1 MMNVLG
7 ITAPLFTLMAL
18 GFLAVKYN
26 ALSKEAIP
34 GIARFVLVFCIPAI
48 IVGNLSKNSPADIF
62 NSDYVSI
69 YAIAAVATF
78 FISLG
83 LIRSV
88 RQGDAKQS
96 SALAIGAAMPN
107 SIFVGYP
114 ILLQVMPDMA
124 AQVLVVCIL
133 VENLVV
139 LPLALLTTEYFS
151 ADHKDKTLLDSLSSI
166 FKRLINNPILIAIAV
181 GLILSLSGFQL
192 PLFIDESLGVLAKAA
207 GGAALIVIGGSLV
220 GNSIRDD
227 LSTLGIIA
235 GAKLLIQPALALLLI
250 TLWWDFDRQW
260 QIALMVITA
269 SPMFTIYPILAAPY
283 GAAKTAASSLLL
295 TTVASYATLN
305 TVLAFVL

>member
-1 MMNVLG
+1 MNVLG

-18 GFLAVKYN
+18 GFLAVKYQ
-26 ALSKEAIP
+26 ALSKEAVP
-34 GIARFVLVFCIPAI
+34 GIARFVLIFCIPAI
-48 IVGNLSKNSPADIF
+48 IVGNLSKNSPAEIF
-62 NSDYVSI
+62 NSDYVAI
-69 YAIAAVATF
+69 YAIAAVTTF

-83 LIRSV
+83 LIQFAGNR
-88 RQGDAKQS
+88 GAKQS

-114 ILLQVMPDMA
+114 ILLQVMPDLA

-139 LPLALLTTEYFS
+139 LPIALLTTEYFS
-151 ADHKDKTLLDSLSSI
+151 ADRREKTLLSSLGLI
-166 FKRLINNPILIAIAV
+166 LKRLINNPILIAIAF
-181 GLILSLSGFQL
+181 GLFLSLSGLQL
-192 PLFIDESLGVLAKAA
+192 PSFLDDSLGVLAKAA

-227 LSTLGIIA
+227 LTTLGLIA
-235 GAKLLIQPALALLLI
+235 SAKLLIQPALALILI

-260 QIALMVITA
+260 QIALMIITA

-283 GAAKTAASSLLL
+283 GADKTAASSLLL
-295 TTVASYATLN
+295 TTVASYLTLN
-305 TVLAFVL
+305 LILAYIL

>member
-1 MMNVLG
+1 MNVLT

-18 GFLAVKYN
+18 GFVAVKYQVL
-26 ALSKEAIP
+26 AQEAIP

-48 IVGNLSKNSPADIF
+48 IVANLAKNSPSDIF
-62 NSDYVSI
+62 NSDYVAI

-83 LIRSV
+83 SIRLV
-88 RQGDAKQS
+88 TQREAKQT

-139 LPLALLTTEYFS
+139 LPIALLTTEYFS
-151 ADHKDKTLLDSLSSI
+151 ADHKDKTLYGSLLSI
-166 FKRLINNPILIAIAV
+166 FKRLTSNPILIAIAV
-181 GLILSLSGFQL
+181 GLVLSISSIQL
-192 PLFIDESLGVLAKAA
+192 PSFVDDSLAVLAKAA

-220 GNSIRDD
+220 GNSIREDF
-227 LSTLGIIA
+227 STLGVIA
-235 GAKLLIQPALALLLI
+235 GAKLVVQPALALILI
-250 TLWWDFDRQW
+250 ALWWDFDRQW
-260 QIALMVITA
+260 QIALLVITA

-283 GAAKTAASSLLL
+283 GAAKTAASSLML

-305 TVLAFVL
+305 LILAYIL

>member
-1 MMNVLG
+1 M
-7 ITAPLFTLMAL
+7 
-18 GFLAVKYN
+18 
-26 ALSKEAIP
+26 
-34 GIARFVLVFCIPAI
+34 
-48 IVGNLSKNSPADIF
+48 
-62 NSDYVSI
+62 
-69 YAIAAVATF
+69 
-78 FISLG
+78 
-83 LIRSV
+83 
-88 RQGDAKQS
+88 
-96 SALAIGAAMPN
+96 
-107 SIFVGYP
+107 
-114 ILLQVMPDMA
+114 
-124 AQVLVVCIL
+124 
-133 VENLVV
+133 
-139 LPLALLTTEYFS
+139 
-151 ADHKDKTLLDSLSSI
+151 
-166 FKRLINNPILIAIAV
+166 
-181 GLILSLSGFQL
+181 
-192 PLFIDESLGVLAKAA
+192 FIDESLGVLAKAA

>member
-7 ITAPLFTLMAL
+7 ITAPLFTLMAV
-18 GFLAVKYN
+18 GFLAVKFK
-26 ALSKEAIP
+26 ALSKEAVP
-34 GIARFVLVFCIPAI
+34 GIARFVLIFCIPAI
-48 IVGNLSKNSPADIF
+48 IVGNLSNNSPAELF
-62 NSDYVSI
+62 NSEYVSI
-69 YAIAAVATF
+69 YAISAVVTF

-83 LIRSV
+83 LIRITSQ
-88 RQGDAKQS
+88 RGANQS

-114 ILLQVMPDMA
+114 ILLQVMPDLA

-139 LPLALLTTEYFS
+139 LPIALLTTEYFS
-151 ADHKDKTLLDSLSSI
+151 ADRKEKALLGSLVSI
-166 FKRLINNPILIAIAV
+166 FKRLVNNPILIAVAV
-181 GLILSLSGFQL
+181 GLLISASGYQL
-192 PLFIDESLGVLAKAA
+192 PSFIDKSLDVLAKAA

-235 GAKLLIQPALALLLI
+235 SAKLLIQPALALMLI

-269 SPMFTIYPILAAPY
+269 SPMLTIYPILAAPY

-295 TTVASYATLN
+295 TTVVSYVTLN
-305 TVLAFVL
+305 SVFAYIL